1 MNLDKFLEHVK
12 RNLPIEEDE
21 MYDLMMNI
29 NDESRQIM
37 AELNGKY
44 HNSDEIRKLFFQLIG
59 QPVDDTF
66 TMFPPFYTDF
76 GKNINVGKNVF
87 INSCCCF
94 QDQGGI
100 TIGDNTLIG
109 HNVILATL
117 NHDFS
122 PNKRSILHPSPI
134 VIGKNVWI
142 GSRATILSGVT
153 IGDGAIVAAGSV
165 VTKNVPSNKV
175 VAGVPAKVIKDV
187 E

>member
-59 QPVDDTF
+59 QLVDDTF

-134 VIGKNVWI
+134 VIVKNVWI

>member
-44 HNSDEIRKLFFQLIG
+44 HNSDEIRKLFSQLIG

-153 IGDGAIVAAGSV
+153 IGYGAIVAAGSV

>member
-59 QPVDDTF
+59 QLVDDTF

-134 VIGKNVWI
+134 VMGKNVWI

>member
-1 MNLDKFLEHVK
+1 MNLYKFLEHVK
-12 RNLPIEEDE
+12 CNLPIEGDE
-21 MYDLMMNI
+21 MYDLMTNI
-29 NDESRQIM
+29 NDESRKIM
-37 AELNGKY
+37 AELNAKY
-44 HNSDEIRKLFFQLIG
+44 HNSDEIRKLFSQLIG
-59 QPVDDTF
+59 KHVDDTF
-66 TMFPPFYTDF
+66 RMFPPFYTDF

-100 TIGDNTLIG
+100 CIGDNTLIG

-117 NHDFS
+117 NHDFLPS
-122 PNKRSILHPSPI
+122 KRSILHSSPI

-153 IGDGAIVAAGSV
+153 IGDGSIVAAGSV

-175 VAGVPAKVIKDV
+175 VAGVPARIIKDI

>member
-12 RNLPIEEDE
+12 RNLPIEGDE

-44 HNSDEIRKLFFQLIG
+44 HNSDEIRKLFSQLIG

-87 INSCCCF
+87 INSCRCF

-122 PNKRSILHPSPI
+122 PSKRSILHPSPI

-165 VTKNVPSNKV
+165 VTKNVLSNKV
-175 VAGVPAKVIKDV
+175 VASVPAKVIKDV

>member
-44 HNSDEIRKLFFQLIG
+44 HNSDEIRKLFSQLIG

-122 PNKRSILHPSPI
+122 SNKRSILHPSPI

-153 IGDGAIVAAGSV
+153 IGDGAIVAVGSV

>member
-44 HNSDEIRKLFFQLIG
+44 HNSDEIRKLFSQLIG

-87 INSCCCF
+87 TNSCCCF

>member
-44 HNSDEIRKLFFQLIG
+44 HNSDEIRKLFSQLIG

-134 VIGKNVWI
+134 VMGKNVWI

>member
-44 HNSDEIRKLFFQLIG
+44 HNSDEIRKLFSQLIG

-134 VIGKNVWI
+134 VMGKNVWI

-153 IGDGAIVAAGSV
+153 IGDGAIVAVGSV